1 MARSIFDKSEWD
13 FFWRFWDEAIQRI
26 PGLKRE
32 ALEAMGKAVLQE
44 VREQI
49 PRRGVNDQQGRV
61 ARWQEMRMGSKG
73 GYVAVSP
80 STDEI
85 VQVVRRGI
93 FKREKTT
100 SADVTLYL
108 ERGHGIRPPSGR
120 AKRYVSRVESHR
132 TYVPGRM
139 FYSWA
144 KQDAGK
150 IALEEANR
158 AMDQLTDIFADYLA
172 KG

>member
-13 FFWRFWDEAIQRI
+13 FFWRFWDEVIQRI
-26 PGLKRE
+26 PDLKRE

-61 ARWQEMRMGSKG
+61 ARWQEVRKGDRG

-80 STDEI
+80 SPDET
-85 VQVVRRGI
+85 VQVTRSG
-93 FKREKTT
+93 EKTT
-100 SADVTLYL
+100 SKDVTRYL
-108 ERGHGIRPPSGR
+108 ERGHGIPTPSGR
-120 AKRYVSRVESHR
+120 SRRYVPRIASRR
-132 TYVPGRM
+132 TYVPGHL

-150 IALEEANR
+150 IALEKANR
-158 AMDQLTDIFADYLA
+158 LLEQLTSLLS

>member
-1 MARSIFDKSEWD
+1 MARQWFDKSDWD
-13 FFWRFWDEAIQRI
+13 AFWRFWDDAIQRI
-26 PGLKRE
+26 PDLKRE

-49 PRRGVNDQQGRV
+49 SRRGVHDSQGRV
-61 ARWQEMRMGSKG
+61 AKWQEMRIGSKG

-80 STDEI
+80 SPDEA
-85 VQVVRRGI
+85 VQVTRSG
-93 FKREKTT
+93 EPTT
-100 SADVTLYL
+100 SKDVTRYL
-108 ERGHGIRPPSGR
+108 ERGHGIPTPSGR
-120 AKRYVSRVESHR
+120 NRRYQPRITSHR

-144 KQDAGK
+144 KMYAQK
-150 IALEEANR
+150 IALAEADR

-172 KG
+172 EG

>member
-26 PGLKRE
+26 PDLKRK

-73 GYVAVSP
+73 GYAAVSP
-80 STDEI
+80 SPDET
-85 VQVVRRGI
+85 VQVTRSG
-93 FKREKTT
+93 EKTT
-100 SADVTLYL
+100 SKAATRYL

-150 IALEEANR
+150 IALEEAHR
-158 AMDQLTDIFADYLA
+158 AMAQLTDIFADYLA

>member
-26 PGLKRE
+26 PGPQ
-32 ALEAMGKAVLQE
+32 AGSPGSHGQGCAAGGPGADFPQ
-44 VREQI
+44 
-49 PRRGVNDQQGRV
+49 RRQRSAGPGG
-61 ARWQEMRMGSKG
+61 RWQEMRMGSKG

-80 STDEI
+80 SPDET
-85 VQVVRRGI
+85 VQVTRSG
-93 FKREKTT
+93 EKTT
-100 SADVTLYL
+100 SKDVTRYL
-108 ERGHGIRPPSGR
+108 ERGHGIPTPSGR
-120 AKRYVSRVESHR
+120 TRRYVPRISSHR

-158 AMDQLTDIFADYLA
+158 AMDRLTDLFAGYLA
-172 KG
+172 EG

>member
-1 MARSIFDKSEWD
+1 MERQWFDKQDWD
-13 FFWRFWDEAIQRI
+13 AFWRFWEEAIQRI
-26 PGLKRE
+26 PDLKRE

-49 PRRGVNDQQGRV
+49 PRRGVHDPQGRV
-61 ARWQEMRMGSKG
+61 ARWQEMRVGSKG

-80 STDEI
+80 SPDEI
-85 VQVVRRGI
+85 VQVTRFG
-93 FKREKTT
+93 EKTT
-100 SADVTLYL
+100 SKDATRYL
-108 ERGHGIRPPSGR
+108 ERGHGIPTPSGR
-120 AKRYVSRVESHR
+120 ARRYVPRIASHR

-144 KQDAGK
+144 KQDAQK

-172 KG
+172 EG

>member
-1 MARSIFDKSEWD
+1 MARSVFDKSEWD

-26 PGLKRE
+26 PDLKRE

-44 VREQI
+44 VRGQI
-49 PRRGVNDQQGRV
+49 SRRGVNDPQGRV

-80 STDEI
+80 SPNET
-85 VQVVRRGI
+85 VQVTRSG
-93 FKREKTT
+93 EKTT
-100 SADVTLYL
+100 SKDVTRYL
-108 ERGHGIRPPSGR
+108 ERGHGIPTPSGR
-120 AKRYVSRVESHR
+120 TRRYVPRISSRR

-144 KQDAGK
+144 EQDAGK

-158 AMDQLTDIFADYLA
+158 AMDQLTDLFADYLA